1 MSAYDFTGIL
11 RIAYQPFA
19 YCVQLNKTW
28 ILRTKTGCHSQI
40 LSDKIT
46 TRLNLSYLVH
56 HLLFPYM
63 VFFTHEMWETSELT
77 EIKYWTSK
85 TICVFCGDYYWVYY
99 YVNCYQV
106 GNIVGIGQI
115 NLRYLIQIPKRKAK
129 ALRKHSLHGKIEAS
143 VVLKLLVVMKR
154 HTTDAPSAWAELY
167 FQM

>member
-1 MSAYDFTGIL
+1 MSAYDFTGIW
-11 RIAYQPFA
+11 RTAYQPFA

-40 LSDKIT
+40 LPDKIT
-46 TRLNLSYLVH
+46 TRLHLSYLVH

-63 VFFTHEMWETSELT
+63 VFFTHEMWKTSELT

-85 TICVFCGDYYWVYY
+85 TICVFFGDYYWVYY

-115 NLRYLIQIPKRKAK
+115 CVIWYKFQWEKRK
-129 ALRKHSLHGKIEAS
+129 LSGSLHGKIEAS